1 MNSSAI
7 QLKRIICRAG
17 GLLLLAAA
25 FMTTEAHAVS
35 RMGEIDIRQQNGT
48 PCFSITREEESSNGP
63 PLIHSVTVYEIAQG
77 ESPNEVWR
85 LSLPQ
90 SRRIRVTTQVCLS
103 YGETPNESAPAPP
116 LKIWQIYA
124 VSMGGRTE
132 RRTDSTQG
140 YHGDFCLVPDEG
152 ERTRVVNIPRGRLS
166 QGKTTCHGWKPD
178 EPTRQR

>member
-1 MNSSAI
+1 M
-7 QLKRIICRAG
+7 G

-25 FMTTEAHAVS
+25 FMTTEVHAVS
-35 RMGEIDIRQQNGT
+35 RMGEIDIREQNGT

-63 PLIHSVTVYEIAQG
+63 PLIHSVTVYEIVQG

-103 YGETPNESAPAPP
+103 YGETPNESNPAPP

-152 ERTRVVNIPRGRLS
+152 ARTRVVNIPRGRLS
-166 QGKTTCHGWKPD
+166 QGKTTCHDWKPD
-178 EPTRQR
+178 EPTR